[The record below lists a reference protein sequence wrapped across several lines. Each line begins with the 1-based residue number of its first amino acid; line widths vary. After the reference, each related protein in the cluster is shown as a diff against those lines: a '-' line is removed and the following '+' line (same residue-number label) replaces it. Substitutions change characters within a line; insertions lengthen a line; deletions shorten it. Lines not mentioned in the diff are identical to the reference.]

1 MANHDNEKL
10 YRRLIEEV
18 FNQGHMEAA
27 DELVAPNSVERQRG
41 GAGNGPEGV
50 RRTAGILRSAF
61 SDFSLTIQDLVVD
74 GDKVWA
80 RQRGGGTN
88 TGSFFGHPPTGK
100 TAYIEVFDV
109 VRFEDG
115 RIVEHWGVPDQ
126 LGMLMALGL
135 IVPPVRPAP
144 ASV

>member
-1 MANHDNEKL
+1 MAKRNNEQL
-10 YRRLIEEV
+10 YRRLIDEV
-18 FNQGHMEAA
+18 FNQGRMEVA
-27 DELVAPNSVERQRG
+27 DELMAPHAVEHQRG
-41 GAGNGPEGV
+41 GMGDGPDGV
-50 RRTAGILRSAF
+50 KRTATVLRSAF

-74 GDKVWA
+74 DDMVWA

-88 TGSFFGHPPTGK
+88 SGSFFGHPPTGK

-126 LGMLMALGL
+126 LGMLAALGL
-135 IVPPVRPAP
+135 VELPGRPTP
-144 ASV
+144 AAV

>member
-18 FNQGHMEAA
+18 FNQGHMEVA
-27 DELVAPNSVERQRG
+27 DELVAPNGVERQRG

-50 RRTAGILRSAF
+50 KRTADILRSAF
-61 SDFSLTIQDLVVD
+61 RDFSLTIQDLVVD
-74 GDKVWA
+74 GDKIWA
-80 RQRGGGTN
+80 RQSGGGTN

-100 TAYIEVFDV
+100 TAYIEVFDM

-126 LGMLMALGL
+126 LGMLIALGL
-135 IVPPVRPAP
+135 VAPPVRAAP